1 MGGALAPRVHIAE
14 DETALTALD
23 VVVQLKDT
31 LNTTLEVS
39 PPEDAGL
46 AW

>member
-1 MGGALAPRVHIAE
+1 VVAVFGVTLLFIA
-14 DETALTALD
+14 ALD
-23 VVVQLKDT
+23 VVVQLKDA